1 MFKDALRAYKLQAL
15 FTEKFNKFSSMKTAF
30 KRAAAAVLR
39 GWLHSLHHLLHHLE
53 LLSEIV
59 ILKVNIIQAKL

>member
-1 MFKDALRAYKLQAL
+1 
-15 FTEKFNKFSSMKTAF
+15 MKAAF
-30 KRAAAAVLR
+30 KGAAAAVLR

-59 ILKVNIIQAKL
+59 ILKVDIIQAKL